1 VLDEPTSGLDAFAA
15 ANAIELL
22 KNISRERQI
31 AVLMTIHQP
40 SFAVLS
46 LFDKISLLARGAVY
60 YNGPPHIA
68 EAWFES
74 LGYGTPKGVSP
85 PDHYITMAEAFEKT
99 PEAEARV
106 LGLLSAWAE
115 RGEAFVASYEKDY
128 PASSSID
135 GHSPSNTIDAKR
147 DVEQHAGAERD
158 QASWPTP
165 WHKEL
170 AILTHRVWLQ
180 LIRDKSVLFA
190 GIGQTVA
197 LCIFIGFAYF
207 RLGNSQSDVLARV
220 GALL

>member
-1 VLDEPTSGLDAFAA
+1 MLDEPTSGLDAFAA

-40 SFAVLS
+40 SFKVLS
-46 LFDKISLLARGAVY
+46 LFDKINLLARGAVY

-85 PDHYITMAEAFEKT
+85 PDHYITMAEAF
-99 PEAEARV
+99 
-106 LGLLSAWAE
+106 
-115 RGEAFVASYEKDY
+115 VASYEKDN
-128 PASSSID
+128 PASSSLD

-158 QASWPTP
+158 EASWPTP

-197 LCIFIGFAYF
+197 LLLVIGFGFF
-207 RLGNSQSDVLARV
+207 RLGNSQGDVLARV